1 MHWKMDVSQDVQVAA
16 EGVALP
22 SHGENRGSSP
32 LGSANDFSILAP
44 KWSLGW
50 PASPTFLQWTVRF
63 RRSVRGHA
71 VVGSRRPE
79 TIWAITAVGGIDAY
93 FLTLTHARIAAFPA
107 EQIEHPP
114 VYEKTERAVQS
125 SLCRRAC
132 RQVESRRAEAEKNR
146 VTSVSSRNQA
156 SYSEPPGMTTTS
168 PGPQTCCAE
177 AELHHPESSSQCE
190 WIPDLLVAA
199 QRRRHSLLHAP
210 ESHPANT

>member
-1 MHWKMDVSQDVQVAA
+1 
-16 EGVALP
+16 
-22 SHGENRGSSP
+22 
-32 LGSANDFSILAP
+32 
-44 KWSLGW
+44 
-50 PASPTFLQWTVRF
+50 VRF

-146 VTSVSSRNQA
+146 VTSVFLRGTKPRIPNLPDDHDIA
-156 SYSEPPGMTTTS
+156 RAADPLFG
-168 PGPQTCCAE
+168 AE
-177 AELHHPESSSQCE
+177 AELDHPEPSSQCG
-190 WIPDLLVAA
+190 WIPDPLVPLVAA

-210 ESHPANT
+210 ESHPANA